1 MLQIPWRDS
10 SFSHGAEFI
19 KIGTNPNLC
28 DTNKKD
34 FQDLDITVPSI
45 KNPEHVWLL
54 FWSEREKLKGSLSWQ
69 KSICL
74 QILTFIVWLGIANR
88 PTNLISSLQDIYIHQ
103 DNNSP
108 TTQNR
113 QQINTFTPSATPI
126 SEYPLQQVRK
136 PSIKRLILWMKDL
149 GDKSSPL
156 STKPSLEGQVSL
168 KNITLHQGQ
177 VMAGWTGTKNSLGNH
192 CCFWNSKTI
201 PGFYSLPQKLSS
213 PQKKNTEWK
222 EYNPQFISW

>member
-19 KIGTNPNLC
+19 KTGTNPNLC

-34 FQDLDITVPSI
+34 FQDRDIPIPGI
-45 KNPEHVWLL
+45 KKPQRIWLL
-54 FWSEREKLKGSLSWQ
+54 FFQVNDREKLKGSLSWQ

-88 PTNLISSLQDIYIHQ
+88 PSNLISSLQDIYIHQ
-103 DNNSP
+103 DNHSP

-113 QQINTFTPSATPI
+113 QQINTCTPSATPI
-126 SEYPLQQVRK
+126 SEYPLPQVRK
-136 PSIKRLILWMKDL
+136 PSIKSLILWMKDL
-149 GDKSSPL
+149 GDRSSPL

-168 KNITLHQGQ
+168 EQYHT
-177 VMAGWTGTKNSLGNH
+177 AARTGDGRLNR
-192 CCFWNSKTI
+192 
-201 PGFYSLPQKLSS
+201 YQK
-213 PQKKNTEWK
+213 
-222 EYNPQFISW
+222 